1 MLHIL
6 KPSFTAGEISPA
18 LYGRTDIAKY
28 DSGAAKLSNFLV
40 LRYGGVANRP
50 GTIYISKTA
59 NNKKAVLLPFRYN
72 TNQNFIIEI
81 TAGKIRFY
89 TNKQQVMTDEGN
101 VYEIANDYSEDEL
114 STIKYTQSAD
124 VMFLVQGNHPPK
136 TLTRYANNN
145 WKFENMDITGGPFDV
160 SIYTGADQIIYKK
173 ESKKWSV
180 NGTYSITLPD
190 NTVDLNVE
198 LAGAGGGGGGAWA
211 SAYYG
216 RAQSG
221 GDGGSGEVINRT
233 IDVSSHKNL
242 SVTVGAGGTGGSNKF
257 SDGYYGAAG
266 SGKNGGNSSITIGT
280 NTVTAKGGTGGQ
292 GGGYNSDYDW
302 AGKNGTSYG
311 NGGTGG
317 QGGIG
322 RSNDGDSGSLI
333 SPSTAG
339 SDGWAQIT
347 YTVAL
352 DDNISVSA
360 DNVTGEVTLTASAA
374 LFSENDVNTLIA
386 LNHYVNSNYK
396 KGNPKTDDLQ
406 VEVLPGS
413 SVYVESF
420 GFWDGVFTLEKFDN
434 ITSNW
439 VKVRSQTGNRSQNY
453 NITNENDSEEII
465 KYRVTSSEFNTD
477 VWSGENEKQR
487 GYVIIQSF
495 GNDYTGHVLITEYIS
510 STKVKGI
517 VKKRLAGTAATKDIA
532 FSSWSDTKGFPV
544 CAGFFEDRLVFAA
557 NKTEPQTF
565 WTSKTGDYY
574 NFGTSIPSLDNDAI
588 TATLNGGQMNGIKA
602 LIAFGE
608 LIALTAGGE
617 YKITGNGK
625 PLSSTNVI
633 SQAQEYRGISDVLP
647 VTVGS
652 RIVYLQEQGDII
664 RDLAYS
670 YDVDKYTGDDLNLL
684 AAHLFEGHKIVSM
697 TYQQTPNSIIWCVRD
712 DGILLGLTYVK
723 EQDVYAWHQHT
734 TINGKFINVCSISG
748 QKEDELWCVVE
759 RNGSYF
765 VELMAQR
772 DTSTNVAD
780 QYFVDCGITVTNKTR
795 SVTGL
800 EHLEGQEV
808 AILADGNA
816 LPRAV
821 VKNGSV
827 ELNKTYSTIHIGLP
841 ITAEMQT
848 LPVEFSG
855 QDGSYLGRKKR
866 ISQITVMFKDSRGG
880 RYGCDDNHLDE
891 IKWRSTENYGQPIQL
906 FTGKKKFIVPHSSY
920 DNTLKI
926 IIRQED
932 PLPLTI
938 LSLVP
943 EVEAGG

>member
-1 MLHIL
+1 MYIL
-6 KPSFTAGEISPA
+6 KPSFTAGELSPA

-40 LRYGGVANRP
+40 LRHGGVANRP
-50 GTIYISKTA
+50 GTKYISKTA
-59 NNKKAVLLPFRYN
+59 NNKKAVLIPFRYS
-72 TNQNFIIEI
+72 TEQNFIIEI

-89 TNKQQVMTDEGN
+89 TDKQQVTEDDGS
-101 VYEIANDYSEDEL
+101 VYEIDNDYSEDDL
-114 STIKYTQSAD
+114 KTIKYTQSAD
-124 VMFLVQGNHPPK
+124 VMFLVQANHPPK

-145 WKFENMDITGGPFDV
+145 WKFENMDISGGPFDI
-160 SIYTGADQIIYKK
+160 SLYTGADQIVYRT
-173 ESKKWSV
+173 ETKKWST
-180 NGTYSITLPD
+180 NGTYTYTLPA
-190 NTVDLNVE
+190 NTISLNVE

-211 SAYYG
+211 SRYYG

-221 GDGGSGEVINRT
+221 GDGGRGANTSRT
-233 IDVSSHKNL
+233 LYISNDKNL
-242 SVTVGAGGTGGSNKF
+242 SVTVGRGGQGGSNYK
-257 SDGYYGAAG
+257 SDGYYGGAG
-266 SGKNGGNSSITIGT
+266 SGENGGSTSITVGG
-280 NTVTAKGGTGGQ
+280 NTVTVQGGGGGQ
-292 GGGYNSDYDW
+292 GGGYNSDYEW
-302 AGKNGTSYG
+302 AGKDGTSYG
-311 NGGTGG
+311 NGGAGG
-317 QGGIG
+317 QGGVG
-322 RSNDGDSGSLI
+322 RSNESSSGSLI
-333 SPSTAG
+333 SSSTAG

-352 DDNISVSA
+352 DENISVSA

-374 LFSENDVNTLIA
+374 LFTENDVDTLIA
-386 LNHYVNSNYK
+386 LNYFINSNYQ
-396 KGNPKTDDLQ
+396 KGNPQTDDLQ
-406 VEVLPGS
+406 VEVLPS
-413 SVYVESF
+413 ASVYVESF
-420 GFWDGVFTLEKFDN
+420 GFWDGVFTLEKYDN
-434 ITSNW
+434 VTSTW

-453 NITNENDSEEII
+453 NFTEENTESEIV
-465 KYRVTSSEFNTD
+465 KYRVTSTEFNTD

-487 GYVIIQSF
+487 GYVTIQSF

-510 STKVKGI
+510 PTKVKGI
-517 VKKRLAGTAATKDIA
+517 VKQRLATTDATKDIA
-532 FSSWSDTKGFPV
+532 FSAWSKTKGFPV

-557 NKTEPQTF
+557 NKAEPQTY
-565 WTSKTGDYY
+565 WTSKTGDYF
-574 NFGTSIPSLDNDAI
+574 NFGTSIPTVDNDAV

-602 LIAFGE
+602 LVAFGE

-684 AAHLFEGHKIVSM
+684 ASHLFEGHKIISM

-734 TINGKFINVCSISG
+734 TVNGKFINVCSISG
-748 QKEDELWCVVE
+748 QQEDELWCVVE

-765 VELMAQR
+765 IELMAQR
-772 DTSTNVAD
+772 DASMNVAD
-780 QYFVDCGITVTNKTR
+780 QYFVDCGMTFEGSRNTI
-795 SVTGL
+795 TGL
-800 EHLEGQEV
+800 DHLEGQEV

-816 LPRAV
+816 LPRTV
-821 VKNGSV
+821 VENGSV
-827 ELNKTYSTIHIGLP
+827 TLSRSYSTIHIGLP
-841 ITAEMQT
+841 ITAEVQT
-848 LPVEFSG
+848 LPIEFNG
-855 QDGSYLGRKKR
+855 EDGSYLSRKKR

-880 RYGCDDNHLDE
+880 LYGCNEKHLDE
-891 IKWRSTENYGQPIQL
+891 IKWRSTENWGQPIGL
-906 FTGKKKFIVPHSSY
+906 FTGKQKVVIPHSTY
-920 DNTLKI
+920 DQTVKI
-926 IIRQED
+926 YIRQEE